1 MSPILDDLLNDDR
14 LARLFSDDGRHCAL
28 QLWILQIKSGDL
40 TENRVV
46 YGRLLPYNHSNQTW
60 SAPQHDYFQKIAE
73 EVQAQVI
80 RVNLYLTSNFCKDLL
95 RKLSDGRTISKISEE
110 LTLVLSEKLKER
122 FGTISLPANKLV
134 YRPVAY
140 LLNRDAFDLD
150 SPSSPH
156 GGAGAF
162 SASITQTHKGA
173 LFRLGDDYDDKLTEL
188 VVKRLNEDTG
198 LDFGGTSTTRF
209 GDLELLIFPTLD
221 DDERSLL
228 NVSWVVPP
236 HALIARFDPMQLP
249 NFSGFHFRLS
259 IENDGQ
265 IYYSEIVTAE
275 INAEGVFECAFDL
288 SDELRARTD
297 SSELEIFGFQ
307 GDDSRKS
314 FLCCRWRVG
323 YIREASVQGQ
333 ISGSRTSP
341 VKFDWLE
348 RTTRPPASERVRA
361 VLTPNRNNLGFTT
374 HIGGREADPWV
385 PSNRDLKSLFE
396 RLHPPKSEGR
406 FFPRWGKS
414 DGEGRLQFAEW
425 FKGLLDKYKQHQV
438 LILDPYFDE
447 AGMGLLVRHAAQEAD
462 YIVFRSLPKPKE
474 DQAEKTTP
482 DRINNLVANCE
493 QSSQLLNRIKF
504 RLFAMKYG
512 TLHDRYILIMGPDG
526 LPIEGFNL
534 SNSLQAATQAHPL
547 LVTPI
552 PADTLLDVEQYVSGL
567 VKEAQN
573 AAPPGSEPENSSMKP
588 LFQSTG
594 APTLPR
600 RYEPLRFLEKAQT
613 GDVLSLWTGDSS
625 LRGLS
630 GDSLKEQMAT
640 LKFLKDNSIFLPEM
654 PNLHNFLSHQGG
666 SFSGFTSTWE
676 VLGELLAHSRT
687 EASDL
692 NKLMSTEG
700 FLEFLEQFLQ
710 SSFSR
715 ANNYDGK
722 DLYLMDP
729 QFFQEPI
736 EVLLQRLYFIE
747 SFASTLKYETLTW
760 SEFFAIKLLWKY
772 SPETLLTIFGDQ
784 VADVPMEPQN
794 SDVVRLS
801 LLSQIIGV
809 ISLSVLFDI
818 NERQR
823 DLLLHSSN
831 GLLHWMGL
839 NAIEMQLKKPEG
851 LGTVLGLL
859 DPFPYPEKVRALGW
873 MIQHVAENPGK
884 VEIYN
889 GLVDALL
896 KALPSPTSA
905 EDLRNLVDSMR
916 GHMWQL
922 ARSGPWLFQDVVN
935 PLLQKSQA
943 SYDDASDIWF
953 RELVALLEQEP
964 KQQPVQF
971 DQVREGQLTK
981 ITTYLFANS
990 SLERQ
995 RASLELI
1002 QTILNRQS
1010 RIIRQPLASTS
1021 DWTRWDNALVFSM
1034 WILSFARWGQYYLQE
1049 RGIINTQLDDL
1060 FQKARDLA
1068 MVRSIDEWH
1077 SDGPG
1082 ARGQLAKFLDQ
1093 VEKLD
1098 DDSNQF

>member
-1 MSPILDDLLNDDR
+1 
-14 LARLFSDDGRHCAL
+14 
-28 QLWILQIKSGDL
+28 
-40 TENRVV
+40 
-46 YGRLLPYNHSNQTW
+46 
-60 SAPQHDYFQKIAE
+60 
-73 EVQAQVI
+73 
-80 RVNLYLTSNFCKDLL
+80 
-95 RKLSDGRTISKISEE
+95 
-110 LTLVLSEKLKER
+110 
-122 FGTISLPANKLV
+122 
-134 YRPVAY
+134 
-140 LLNRDAFDLD
+140 
-150 SPSSPH
+150 
-156 GGAGAF
+156 
-162 SASITQTHKGA
+162 
-173 LFRLGDDYDDKLTEL
+173 
-188 VVKRLNEDTG
+188 
-198 LDFGGTSTTRF
+198 
-209 GDLELLIFPTLD
+209 
-221 DDERSLL
+221 
-228 NVSWVVPP
+228 
-236 HALIARFDPMQLP
+236 
-249 NFSGFHFRLS
+249 
-259 IENDGQ
+259 
-265 IYYSEIVTAE
+265 
-275 INAEGVFECAFDL
+275 
-288 SDELRARTD
+288 
-297 SSELEIFGFQ
+297 
-307 GDDSRKS
+307 
-314 FLCCRWRVG
+314 
-323 YIREASVQGQ
+323 
-333 ISGSRTSP
+333 
-341 VKFDWLE
+341 
-348 RTTRPPASERVRA
+348 
-361 VLTPNRNNLGFTT
+361 
-374 HIGGREADPWV
+374 
-385 PSNRDLKSLFE
+385 
-396 RLHPPKSEGR
+396 
-406 FFPRWGKS
+406 
-414 DGEGRLQFAEW
+414 
-425 FKGLLDKYKQHQV
+425 
-438 LILDPYFDE
+438 
-447 AGMGLLVRHAAQEAD
+447 
-462 YIVFRSLPKPKE
+462 
-474 DQAEKTTP
+474 
-482 DRINNLVANCE
+482 
-493 QSSQLLNRIKF
+493 
-504 RLFAMKYG
+504 
-512 TLHDRYILIMGPDG
+512 
-526 LPIEGFNL
+526 
-534 SNSLQAATQAHPL
+534 
-547 LVTPI
+547 
-552 PADTLLDVEQYVSGL
+552 
-567 VKEAQN
+567 
-573 AAPPGSEPENSSMKP
+573 
-588 LFQSTG
+588 
-594 APTLPR
+594 
-600 RYEPLRFLEKAQT
+600 
-613 GDVLSLWTGDSS
+613 
-625 LRGLS
+625 
-630 GDSLKEQMAT
+630 
-640 LKFLKDNSIFLPEM
+640 
-654 PNLHNFLSHQGG
+654 
-666 SFSGFTSTWE
+666 
-676 VLGELLAHSRT
+676 
-687 EASDL
+687 
-692 NKLMSTEG
+692 
-700 FLEFLEQFLQ
+700 
-710 SSFSR
+710 
-715 ANNYDGK
+715 
-722 DLYLMDP
+722 MDP